1 MLCRAVG
8 VNVEVGVGI
17 AVGFEWQKLS
27 VKVNV
32 LILWVGYCN
41 KSNLRIAVI
50 RIFATGNGSFADCVY
65 AVGLFAVC
73 PVFAADIYGSGAVY
87 MNLAVSVVCCS

>member
-32 LILWVGYCN
+32 LIPGVGYCN
-41 KSNLRIAVI
+41 KSNLRIVAI
-50 RIFATGNGSFADCVY
+50 RIFTQETGALLIAFM
-65 AVGLFAVC
+65 
-73 PVFAADIYGSGAVY
+73 P
-87 MNLAVSVVCCS
+87 